1 MKYVIGFFTL
11 LGVIYFIQIAIVII
25 DIITNRIWLK
35 KKEEY
40 LYETEDELLR
50 ISPGGT
56 DD

>member
-11 LGVIYFIQIAIVII
+11 LGIIYFIQIAIVII